1 MKINELA
8 AQCLIE
14 ASVML
19 TSPEDDSIESLQEA
33 MSIILEAAINTDDD
47 QIASD
52 LTEKA
57 RELQEAIDDI
67 PKEKPETDDDYDA
80 GVNGSDDD
88 NSKPSLEDTK
98 DLLDNDKDAIEIL
111 TNNESNEIIDDSAFM
126 RNSIW
131 G

>member
-14 ASVML
+14 ASAML
-19 TSPEDDSIESLQEA
+19 TSPEDDSTESLQEA
-33 MSIILEAAINTDDD
+33 MSIILEAAINTDDE
-47 QIASD
+47 QMASD

-57 RELQEAIDDI
+57 RELQESIDNI
-67 PKEKPETDDDYDA
+67 SEEKPEVDDDYDA
-80 GVNGSDDD
+80 SVNGSDDD

-98 DLLDNDKDAIEIL
+98 DLLDDDKNAIELL
-111 TNNESNEIIDDSAFM
+111 TNNESTELIDDSAFL